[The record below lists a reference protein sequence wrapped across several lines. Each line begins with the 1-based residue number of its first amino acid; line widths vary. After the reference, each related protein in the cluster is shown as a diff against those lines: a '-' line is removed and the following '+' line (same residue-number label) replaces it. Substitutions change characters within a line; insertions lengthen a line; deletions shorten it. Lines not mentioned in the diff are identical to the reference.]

1 MLNENV
7 DNLLYIPYSGSV
19 LLESPL
25 LNKGSGFSEEERLI
39 FNLEGLL
46 PNAVETIEE
55 QSHRAYRQFSD
66 FKSAIAQH
74 IYLRNIQDTNETLFY
89 YLVNKHL
96 AEMLPIIYTP
106 VVGHAC
112 EHFSDIYR
120 RARGSPMVN
129 GSWDLGIK
137 VLAAWGFQSANCL
150 CIPSAVV

>member
-1 MLNENV
+1 MLNKNV

-25 LNKGSGFSEEERLI
+25 LNKGSGFSEEERVI

-96 AEMLPIIYTP
+96 
-106 VVGHAC
+106 G
-112 EHFSDIYR
+112 
-120 RARGSPMVN
+120 
-129 GSWDLGIK
+129 K
-137 VLAAWGFQSANCL
+137 VRTS
-150 CIPSAVV
+150 S